1 MSARNGKLPIPI
13 PPVITSPQWLGRF
26 STDVRKAIV
35 ALRDRPVIVTGQ
47 PSTISR
53 GAFPPFAVISLAKAE
68 GDTFDVT
75 IQEGWVIERLPK
87 TGEASAVKFHMPKSG
102 TTDLNADPKPKFT
115 MGDGDILWVNYE
127 TDAQGKITG
136 DVTVIVDDT
145 DQPGTH
151 YQPEDPLTS
160 GTNGDYFVKLL
171 ELSVADG
178 TPTVTEYQQSD
189 IEHYAQL
196 VTAEYIDV
204 TGETD
209 GGEVF
214 KEYDRAEGV
223 YKLKRIHHRND
234 EDDIE
239 RQIEVVN
246 EEDLIRIQGNE
257 KGGRIHLYSTDIT
270 PFDLLEWKDGLITT
284 NQTEEGTDPNQL
296 PFQFDLKKLWVCV
309 DGTPEELYFVTYTPP
324 AEEEE

>member
-1 MSARNGKLPIPI
+1 MNARHGSTPIPLPTI
-13 PPVITSPQWLGRF
+13 VDDPRWIGRF
-26 STDVRKAIV
+26 SREVRKAIA
-35 ALRDRPVIVTGQ
+35 ALRDRPIISTSR
-47 PSTISR
+47 PSVSGD
-53 GAFPPFAVISLAKAE
+53 GAFPPFSVISLVKAE
-68 GDTFDVT
+68 GDTYEVT
-75 IQEGWVIERLPK
+75 IKEGWVIERLPK
-87 TGEASAVKFHMPKSG
+87 TGESSAVKFHMPKSG
-102 TTDLNADPKPKFT
+102 TTDLNADTKPKFT
-115 MGDGDILWVNYE
+115 MSNGDILWVNYE
-127 TDAQGKITG
+127 TDDQGKITG

-145 DQPGTH
+145 NQPGTH
-151 YQPEDPLTS
+151 YQPEDPQVS

-171 ELSVADG
+171 ELSVTDG
-178 TPTVTEYQQSD
+178 TATVKVYQQSD

-196 VTAEYIDV
+196 VTAEYIEV

-214 KEYDRAEGV
+214 KEYDRAEGK
-223 YKLKRIHHRND
+223 YLLRRIHHRNA
-234 EDDIE
+234 EDDID

-246 EEDLIRIQGNE
+246 EADYIRIQGNE